1 MIHPLG
7 VIIDASADNCTA
19 DPIRRY
25 KFNQMVYLTCLILL
39 PLLPLI
45 TAFGLY
51 ISERPLPSLVE
62 LASSVMSVVI
72 NGAPVV
78 VLMACAFLLNKRI
91 LKDLQRCANVI
102 DALQDELVACRN
114 ENSELLSKL
123 AEAEARAE
131 SYREKIPKELLELED
146 AIKEMLELNSSQD
159 TSSGR

>member
-1 MIHPLG
+1 M
-7 VIIDASADNCTA
+7 DASADNCTA

-78 VLMACAFLLNKRI
+78 VLMVCAFLLNKRI
-91 LKDLQRCANVI
+91 LKDPQRCANVI

-123 AEAEARAE
+123 AEAGGSCGVVQGKDPQRAARA
-131 SYREKIPKELLELED
+131 
-146 AIKEMLELNSSQD
+146 
-159 TSSGR
+159 

>member
-7 VIIDASADNCTA
+7 VIMDASADNCTA

-78 VLMACAFLLNKRI
+78 C
-91 LKDLQRCANVI
+91 
-102 DALQDELVACRN
+102 
-114 ENSELLSKL
+114 
-123 AEAEARAE
+123 
-131 SYREKIPKELLELED
+131 
-146 AIKEMLELNSSQD
+146 
-159 TSSGR
+159 